1 MKPLSVIDL
10 AAISDVRMERRA
22 DVCVVGSG
30 VAGQT
35 LARRLSAKGL
45 SVLIAESGGT
55 DFNAAVQDLADG
67 PNVGFEY
74 YPLRDSRLRLYGGT
88 TAIWGGRAAAL
99 DRIDFEKRDWVPH
112 SGWPIGY
119 DDLDPYVDEAFAALD
134 LHRPRDWASVGAE
147 HPGFDP
153 AKIDLRLW
161 AFDDRAE
168 RFTDPRDLSLPRVE
182 VMLNATL
189 TEIDIEDSGAVAS
202 MRFTSLNGREMMVQ
216 AKHYVLAAGGI
227 ETPRLLLATAPKRPL
242 GLGNDHDLVGRF
254 FMEHP
259 HARGGRVTPLT
270 ETLAAYETLIGLRYH
285 RIEREGG
292 RYAATYR
299 PAEAAQRE
307 LGLLNSCVTLSIRPH
322 EGQSM
327 SSQRRLIGELK
338 HGLPAKR
345 VLRGVYRQYRRM
357 RRWLKA
363 PKEKQSVVSK
373 LMAKTDSKGFY
384 AVVRAE
390 QAPNPASRVIL
401 TGERDALGLRRA
413 ALDWRLS
420 PIDRESITGLITLL
434 DQEFRRLGIASATPA
449 SWLAEPGVEWQV
461 DPLISNHPIGGYH
474 HMGTTRM
481 AANAHEGV
489 VDGNCRVHGAPNLYI
504 AGSSVFPT
512 SGWANPTVTIIA
524 LTLRLA
530 DHLARPDTRI

>member
-1 MKPLSVIDL
+1 MKPRSVIDL
-10 AAISDVRMERRA
+10 AAISDVQMERRA

-35 LARRLSAKGL
+35 LARRLSAQGR
-45 SVLIAESGGT
+45 SVIIAESGGK
-55 DFNAAVQDLADG
+55 DYDAEVQALADG

-99 DRIDFEKRDWVPH
+99 DRIDFEKRDWVAH

-134 LHRPRDWASVGAE
+134 LHRPRDWDSIEAV

-161 AFDDRAE
+161 AFDEKAE
-168 RFTDPRDLSLPRVE
+168 RFTDPRDMSLPGVE
-182 VMLNATL
+182 VVLNATL
-189 TEIDIEDSGAVAS
+189 TEIDLEESGAVAS
-202 MRFTSLNGREMMVQ
+202 MRFASLNGRGLTVRAER
-216 AKHYVLAAGGI
+216 YVLAAGGI
-227 ETPRLLLATAPKRPL
+227 ETPRLMLACAPKRPQ

-259 HARGGRVTPLT
+259 HARGGQVTPLS
-270 ETLAAYETLIGLRYH
+270 ETLAAYQTLIGMRYH
-285 RIEREGG
+285 RIDHKGE
-292 RYAATYR
+292 RYAAIYR
-299 PAEAAQRE
+299 AAEEAQRE
-307 LGLLNSCVTLSIRPH
+307 FGLLNSCVTLSIRRH

-327 SSQRRLIGELK
+327 SGQKRLIGGLK
-338 HGLPAKR
+338 HELPAKR

-363 PKEKQSVVSK
+363 PKERQGAASK
-373 LMAKTDSKGFY
+373 LMAQTGEKGFY

-390 QAPNPASRVIL
+390 QAPNPSSRVML
-401 TGERDALGLRRA
+401 TNERDALGLRRA

-420 PIDRESITGLITLL
+420 QIDRDSITGLISLL
-434 DQEFRRLGIASATPA
+434 DQELRRLGIAGATPA
-449 SWLAEPGVEWQV
+449 GWLSEPGVEWQV

-481 AANAHEGV
+481 AASPRDGV
-489 VDGNCRVHGAPNLYI
+489 VDGDCRVHGVPNLYI

-512 SGWANPTVTIIA
+512 SGWANPTVTIVA
-524 LTLRLA
+524 LALRLA
-530 DHLARPDTRI
+530 DHLA